1 MEKLIFETNAE
12 HPSLVDKIKQ
22 AVEKLNGIH
31 EWKIDLD
38 SIYNLLTIEGIRLN
52 PTEIESELALHGVEA
67 SRLYEE

>member
-1 MEKLIFETNAE
+1 MEKLIFETNAQ
-12 HPSLVDKIKQ
+12 HPSLVDKIKD
-22 AVEKLNGIH
+22 AIEKLNGIH

-67 SRLYEE
+67 NRLYEE